1 MWITLWS
8 DFNKTNILI
17 LFQLTE
23 KLFQATGQD
32 DKPTAPHYGL
42 DLVSLN
48 VQRGRD
54 HGLPPYPEW
63 REFCGLSKPKTF
75 ADMKG
80 MVDEG
85 SLEKMKT
92 MYKWVTSISVSFGM
106 SAMEIKVNL
115 VYYFVQVEVIK
126 LLVYIAN
133 K

>member
-1 MWITLWS
+1 M
-8 DFNKTNILI
+8 
-17 LFQLTE
+17 TE

-75 ADMKG
+75 ADMEG

-92 MYKWVTSISVSFGM
+92 MYK
-106 SAMEIKVNL
+106 
-115 VYYFVQVEVIK
+115 
-126 LLVYIAN
+126 
-133 K
+133 